1 LNKLFKLGLDTTIHQ
16 SATTFVHMVLI
27 EDITDQD
34 PVPTRA
40 KQKNIYTRII
50 KRHPWWWWTAM
61 VVGISFTGFIGFYPI
76 LQLRE
81 PQWLK
86 NLMSYFLPYQN
97 HSKVLFIVSVAYLI
111 ASIGENMKK

>member
-1 LNKLFKLGLDTTIHQ
+1 
-16 SATTFVHMVLI
+16 MVLI